1 MKYKEIKET
10 ATILR
15 RKITVS
21 NKKIEEL
28 ENEYK
33 HHATIYNYL
42 SHKLEVKEEELDSY
56 SKNGDLMPGFNAN
69 GVRLPMIEPTAP
81 VT

>member
-42 SHKLEVKEEELDSY
+42 SHKLEVKEEELDSV
-56 SKNGDLMPGFNAN
+56 KKLLDEERTMLKGRKRILEDLEN
-69 GVRLPMIEPTAP
+69 R
-81 VT
+81 